1 MKPILAILLT
11 CLATQSF
18 AQSKKPQDLKQEMAK
33 CVNSGSAPKR
43 LACFDELV
51 ERLGIVI
58 PNSGA
63 TVKNYEDPLQLQKE
77 KEIADLG
84 QQSVRKAIIDEAIKE
99 KVIQKITFPWDSQ
112 INIWVSP
119 KFSLMEYELKNN
131 LIGIVRD
138 FYTVSGKTKGLMV
151 AIIDSKTG
159 NNIGSYTP
167 DFGLR
172 VMN

>member
-1 MKPILAILLT
+1 MKLILAALLT
-11 CLATQSF
+11 CLATQAF
-18 AQSKKPQDLKQEMAK
+18 AQSKQPKDLKQEIAK
-33 CVNSGSAPKR
+33 CANSDSASKR
-43 LACFDELV
+43 LACFDALA

-77 KEIADLG
+77 KEIADYE
-84 QQSVRKAIIDEAIKE
+84 QQSVRKAIVDEAIKE

-119 KFSLMEYELKNN
+119 KFSLMQYELKNN

-138 FYTVSGKTKGLMV
+138 FYTVSGKTKGLTV
-151 AIIDSKTG
+151 SIIESKTG
-159 NNIGSYTP
+159 NNLGFYTP

-172 VMN
+172 LN